1 MVNERTAR
9 WHKYSSELLIAYFLL
24 FSFRA
29 FAGEALTF
37 SEAKAHYTFEII
49 QHISWPER
57 GEEEAFRVLVIGAD
71 SEERLAFELGRPKTL
86 QGKSVYLNFMA
97 TTRGDFR
104 EYTVIYIA
112 KNKLSSMSKIFSRNP
127 HALIITDGKT
137 HIATK
142 LINLISTRNKVS
154 ISIHRDNLLARGFK
168 VSAGLLGI
176 GGSREDLRE
185 GLREKAIHL
194 QELSKKIEL
203 EHKALQIL
211 VEQLKEKSSH
221 LDEANKKLADNRVII
236 KNNEYQLEEL
246 ISEIKRTRKEFA
258 RNQVEIS
265 KQNLSMEKARSVLL
279 LKEQEIQKLQ
289 VLIEQSQ
296 EVLAEYLSKIDKQDS
311 TILQKD
317 QTIDTQRM
325 LMLLVFL
332 GSIVLFV
339 TIYFLLK
346 INRLKNQANQKLET
360 VNSKLYELATTDGM
374 TQVFNRR
381 HFLEMAERE
390 FVRQQR
396 RALNSV
402 VLMVDI
408 DFFKQVNDRYG
419 HAMGDETIKA
429 VARVLGNNLR
439 ESDLLG
445 RLGGEEFSLML
456 SDCSIDMAREV
467 AQRLCKDVAEL
478 EIVFK
483 DFSVRVTVSIGLS
496 EMRAEDSNLEVA
508 LHRAD
513 KALYQAKEGGRNS
526 VSVYDELVNS

>member
-9 WHKYSSELLIAYFLL
+9 WHKYCSKLLIAYFLL

-37 SEAKAHYTFEII
+37 AEAKAHYTYEVI

-57 GEEEAFRVLVIGAD
+57 GEAETFRVLVIGAD

-86 QGKSVYLNFMA
+86 QGKTVHLNFMA
-97 TTRGDFR
+97 TTRSDFR
-104 EYTVIYIA
+104 DYAVIYVA
-112 KNKLSSMSKIFSRNP
+112 KNKLSSMSQVFSRSP
-127 HALIITDGKT
+127 HALIISDGKT
-137 HIATK
+137 HVGTK
-142 LINLISTRNKVS
+142 LINLISTRNTVS

-168 VSAGLLGI
+168 VSSGLLSI

-185 GLREKAIHL
+185 GLREKTMHL

-203 EHKALQIL
+203 EHKALQAL
-211 VEQLKEKSSH
+211 VEQLKEKSKH
-221 LDEANKKLADNRVII
+221 LDEANKKLADNQVVI
-236 KNNEYQLEEL
+236 KNNEYRLEEL
-246 ISEIKRTRKEFA
+246 ISEIKRTRKELA
-258 RNQVEIS
+258 RNQVKIS
-265 KQNLSMEKARSVLL
+265 QQKLSMEEAKSVLL
-279 LKEQEIQKLQ
+279 LKEEEIQKLQ
-289 VLIEQSQ
+289 ILIDQSQ
-296 EVLAEYLSKIDKQDS
+296 KVLAEYLSKIDKQDN
-311 TILQKD
+311 TIIQKD

-332 GSIVLFV
+332 GAVILFV
-339 TIYFLLK
+339 TIYLLLK

-396 RALNSV
+396 SSQKSIL
-402 VLMVDI
+402 LMVDI

-429 VARVLGNNLR
+429 VARVLGSNLR

-456 SDCSIDMAREV
+456 SDCGIDMAREV

-496 EMRAEDSNLEVA
+496 EMRADDSSLEVA

-526 VSVYDELVNS
+526 VSVYDELMNS